1 MDTYLKQGQRL
12 SEETV
17 AIESLASTLRQHS
30 DVLDAKAY
38 TLLNIATEGYCERWG
53 IPRVTIATESFQNTA
68 RAQASIV
75 ATEGIVELAKAGWKR
90 FIEWL
95 KGLIDKIKA
104 MFSRGE
110 ARGKTLSQQALEL
123 EKMLAKSGDLPSRD
137 LEGNWSKLTMDG
149 EIGYQRPIGFLLPLL
164 RDIDSFTTH
173 TSEYIKA
180 SMAGKSAIF
189 DVPWQGPRS
198 MRIHKIE
205 WMNKPQLIAM
215 PNNTILVIGNR
226 NRKPVVEVKVEDP
239 VKGTIKSADLS
250 TINKCLSAIGVGI
263 GFLERRTSTF
273 KEFVTMIEHLTKTET
288 IPFDEKL
295 SEDEIREY
303 TANVRAGVLAGA
315 NFIQHI
321 ERFVEAA
328 TSGLLEYCYASFK
341 PVGKKDNDKDADAI
355 VITDA
360 FKRAVDTKNLL
371 GVRIMLK
378 DGLLVDPTFE
388 LAKANLEY
396 AKKLDDLFVPH
407 DGREL
412 ESDPSK
418 WNTDY
423 EDREMVRIVRNFS
436 HERWEHLKKVVRKL
450 HPANK

>member
-1 MDTYLKQGQRL
+1 MFSNYRIWKMDTYLKQGQRL

-104 MFSRGE
+104 LFKRGE

-164 RDIDSFTTH
+164 HDIDNFATR

-180 SMAGKSAIF
+180 LMAGKSATF
-189 DVPWQGPRS
+189 YVPWQGPRS
-198 MRIHKIE
+198 MSNHEIE
-205 WMNKPQLIAM
+205 GMNKPQLIAM
-215 PNNTILVIGNR
+215 PNNTILVIGDR
-226 NRKPVVEVKVEDP
+226 NHKPVVEVKVEDP

-250 TINKCLSAIGVGI
+250 TINKCLSAIGCIVTGKQI
-263 GFLERRTSTF
+263 G
-273 KEFVTMIEHLTKTET
+273 
-288 IPFDEKL
+288 
-295 SEDEIREY
+295 
-303 TANVRAGVLAGA
+303 RAHV
-315 NFIQHI
+315 
-321 ERFVEAA
+321 
-328 TSGLLEYCYASFK
+328 
-341 PVGKKDNDKDADAI
+341 
-355 VITDA
+355 
-360 FKRAVDTKNLL
+360 
-371 GVRIMLK
+371 
-378 DGLLVDPTFE
+378 
-388 LAKANLEY
+388 
-396 AKKLDDLFVPH
+396 
-407 DGREL
+407 
-412 ESDPSK
+412 
-418 WNTDY
+418 
-423 EDREMVRIVRNFS
+423 
-436 HERWEHLKKVVRKL
+436 
-450 HPANK
+450 